1 MHIPSNRVRD
11 IERYCHD
18 ELDTLY
24 GDNEVAAFVRIL
36 FEGFLGWD
44 TAALLLHRND
54 SVNQSDLLRFHWAVE
69 DLKRF
74 RPIQHIVGYTSFCG
88 CRIDVDGNTLIP
100 RPETAEL
107 VEWVAQ
113 DASQAGSLLDVGTG
127 SGCIAVSLANRLPDW
142 KVQGWDISDGALEV
156 ARENSRLNGTEV
168 EFRKVDILNA
178 SADCKLD
185 VIVSN
190 PPYVMESEKSQ
201 MEDTVLDYEPHLAL
215 FVSDTDPLL
224 FYRAIAEFAH
234 RALNPGGKLYFEINP
249 LKVEEM
255 KEMLMGAGYRNVEVR
270 NDIFGKPRMIKAI
283 L

>member
-1 MHIPSNRVRD
+1 MKKLLARIDDALGRRYDAQELETIKRALCTELLGVSALAFYSKETLLTSAERD
-11 IERYCHD
+11 SLLGSALERLVKGEPLQYVIGS
-18 ELDTLY
+18 T
-24 GDNEVAAFVRIL
+24 
-36 FEGFLGWD
+36 
-44 TAALLLHRND
+44 
-54 SVNQSDLLRFHWAVE
+54 
-69 DLKRF
+69 
-74 RPIQHIVGYTSFCG
+74 PFCG
-88 CRIDVDGNTLIP
+88 LTFRVDGRVLIP

-127 SGCIAVSLANRLPDW
+127 SGCIAVSLANRLPGW

-201 MEDTVLDYEPHLAL
+201 MEDTVLEFEPHLAL
-215 FVSDTDPLL
+215 FVSDSDPLL
-224 FYRAIAEFAH
+224 FYRAIAEFGH

>member
-1 MHIPSNRVRD
+1 MKKLLARIDDALGRRYDAQELETIKRALCTELLGVSALAFYSKETLPTSAERD
-11 IERYCHD
+11 SLLGSALERLVKGEPLQYVIGS
-18 ELDTLY
+18 T
-24 GDNEVAAFVRIL
+24 
-36 FEGFLGWD
+36 
-44 TAALLLHRND
+44 
-54 SVNQSDLLRFHWAVE
+54 
-69 DLKRF
+69 
-74 RPIQHIVGYTSFCG
+74 PFCG
-88 CRIDVDGNTLIP
+88 LTFRVDGRVLIP

>member
-1 MHIPSNRVRD
+1 MKKLLARIDDALGR
-11 IERYCHD
+11 RYD
-18 ELDTLY
+18 AQELETIKRALCTELLGVSALAFYTKDTLSLTP
-24 GDNEVAAFVRIL
+24 EQ
-36 FEGFLGWD
+36 E
-44 TAALLLHRND
+44 ALLAD
-54 SVNQSDLLRFHWAVE
+54 A
-69 DLKRF
+69 LKRLENGE
-74 RPIQHIVGYTSFCG
+74 PLQYVIGSTPFCG
-88 CRIDVDGNTLIP
+88 LTFKVDSRVLIP

-113 DASQAGSLLDVGTG
+113 DADSKGSLLDVGTG
-127 SGCIAVSLANRLPDW
+127 SGCIAISLAHRLPGW

-156 ARENSRLNGTEV
+156 ARENSHLNGTQV

-178 SADCKLD
+178 DPDCRFD

-190 PPYVMESEKSQ
+190 PPYVLDSEKGQ

-224 FYRAIAEFAH
+224 FYRAIAAFGH
-234 RALNPGGKLYFEINP
+234 RTLNPGGRLYFEINP

-255 KEMLMGAGYRNVEVR
+255 KDMLMGVGYRDVEVR
-270 NDIFGKPRMIKAI
+270 NDIFGKPRMIKTI

>member
-1 MHIPSNRVRD
+1 MKKLLARIDDALGR
-11 IERYCHD
+11 RYD
-18 ELDTLY
+18 AQELETIKRALCTELIGVSALAFYTKEKLTLTP
-24 GDNEVAAFVRIL
+24 EQ
-36 FEGFLGWD
+36 E
-44 TAALLLHRND
+44 ALLEN
-54 SVNQSDLLRFHWAVE
+54 A
-69 DLKRF
+69 LKRLEKGE
-74 RPIQHIVGYTSFCG
+74 PLQYVIGSTPFCG
-88 CRIDVDGNTLIP
+88 LTFRVDSRVLIP

-224 FYRAIAEFAH
+224 FYRAIAEFGH
-234 RALNPGGKLYFEINP
+234 QALNPGGKLYFEFNP

-255 KEMLMGAGYRNVEVR
+255 KEMLMGAGYRDVEVR